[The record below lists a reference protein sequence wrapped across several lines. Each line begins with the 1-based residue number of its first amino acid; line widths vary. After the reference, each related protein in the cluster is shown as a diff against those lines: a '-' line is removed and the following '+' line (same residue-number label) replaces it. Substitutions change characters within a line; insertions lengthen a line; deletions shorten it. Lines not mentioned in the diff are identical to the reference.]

1 MNLKPFSLLFLFLLA
16 GPSLFAQS
24 ATIKG
29 QVRDSEGAPLFGVN
43 ILIEGT
49 GNGTSTDP
57 DGNFTLNAKTGD
69 VLVCSYIGF
78 QAQKVTIT
86 DAGQTLSITLKPT
99 SGRTEEVTVIGS
111 RNKNRTVIESTA
123 PVDVLDVRQLV
134 QNAPQ
139 LNVNQLLN
147 FVAPS
152 FTSAVQQVADGT
164 DHIDPASLRGL
175 GPDQVLVLINGK
187 RRHSSSLVNVNSS
200 VGRGSVGTD
209 MNAIPAFAI
218 DRIEVLRDGAA
229 AQYGSDA
236 IAGVINIVL
245 KKQTEGLDVALNTGI
260 FASSAGNNH
269 TGGTDGEQVQLDV
282 NYGIPLSDNGG
293 FINFTGS
300 VFTRQPTFRAGEEG
314 FTGSIFNAYNAI
326 EWVAQQNGADLSNLS
341 LDQVRDFGQQVSHFS
356 DDFKSQIA
364 NAADLAALQSLLNI
378 DVTDDEL
385 AARNQDRTL
394 YSMRVG
400 QTLLRSGKFMFN
412 SEMPIN
418 DRFTV
423 YAFGGASFRNSQ
435 SAGFYRRPD
444 QARAN
449 TAVYINGFLPEY
461 HGDVEDQSLSVG
473 IKSTSAQG
481 WEIDFN
487 NTWGRNTF
495 DYTVVGSSNATLGR
509 ATPTSVYAGGFS
521 FSQNTT
527 HLDLSKFNKDI
538 FSGLN
543 VALGL
548 EYRLENYQ
556 VFAGQEESYA
566 AYDINGDVVTN
577 ATPDALRV
585 TDFFGR
591 QRPAGIQVFPGHRP
605 ENERNRYRNSYA
617 GYVDLEAD
625 LNASWTLGV
634 AGRYENYSD
643 FGDTFNGKISTR
655 IAASDNLSF
664 RGTASTGFRA
674 PSLHQLHFSATSTN
688 IINGVFSDVGT
699 FSNDSRAASLLGI
712 PSLKQERSKSVS
724 IGLVTEIPSAS
735 ITLSIDGFYTQIDDR
750 VVLTGNFS
758 RPDSPT
764 NAAQEELQSLF
775 DQADATQARFFT
787 NAIDTETSGLD
798 IVVTHET
805 SHPGKWSLLSNFAS
819 SIYATRQIGNI
830 QASDILAN
838 AGLTDTYF
846 GTRDQ
851 LFLERAQP
859 RFKAN
864 LTHTLQLKRFTV
876 FLRNAWFGEVT
887 NPNTIVEGVHD
898 VYSGKLLTDLTVTR
912 EIDLG
917 LRLTIGANNLFDV
930 YPDEVA
936 PGLTTGNNFIYPR
949 ATSQFGI
956 NGRYIFARLS
966 FQIN

>member
-1 MNLKPFSLLFLFLLA
+1 MKFKYLSIFLCLVLMA
-16 GPSLFAQS
+16 ISASAQES
-24 ATIKG
+24 TING
-29 QVRDSEGAPLFGVN
+29 QILDQDGAPLFGVN
-43 ILIEGT
+43 ILIKGT
-49 GNGTSTDP
+49 SAGTSTDP
-57 DGNFTLNAKTGD
+57 DGKFTLTAKSGD
-69 VLVCSYIGF
+69 ILICSYIGF
-78 QAQKVTIT
+78 QKQEVTVKQGDGVLNIVLLP
-86 DAGQTLSITLKPT
+86 A
-99 SGRTEEVTVIGS
+99 SGRAEDVTVIGS
-111 RNKNRTVIESTA
+111 RNKNRTVIESTV
-123 PVDVLDVRQLV
+123 PVDVLDIQELV
-134 QNAPQ
+134 QSSPQ

-164 DHIDPASLRGL
+164 DHIDPAALRGL

-187 RRHSSSLVNVNSS
+187 RRHTSSLVNVNSS

-245 KKQTEGLDVALNTGI
+245 KKQTEGLDVAFNTGVY
-260 FASSAGNNH
+260 ASDAGNNH
-269 TGGTDGEQVQLDV
+269 SGGTDGDQVQLDV
-282 NYGIPLSDNGG
+282 NYGIPLSDRGG

-300 VFTRQPTFRAGEEG
+300 VFTRQPTLRAGAEG

-326 EWVAQQNGADLSNLS
+326 EWVAQQNGADVASLS
-341 LDQVRDFGQQVSHFS
+341 LDQVRSFGQQVSHFS
-356 DDFKSQIA
+356 QDFKDQIA
-364 NAADLAALQSLLNI
+364 SASDLTALQSLLSI
-378 DVTDDEL
+378 DVTDAEL
-385 AARNQDRTL
+385 VARNQDRTL

-412 SEMPIN
+412 SEIPVS
-418 DRFTV
+418 DRFTA
-423 YAFGGASFRNSQ
+423 YAFGGVSYRNSQ

-461 HGDVEDQSLSVG
+461 HGDVGDQSLSVG
-473 IKSTSAQG
+473 IKGTTATG
-481 WEIDFN
+481 WEVDFN

-495 DYTVVGSSNATLGR
+495 DYTVVKSSNATLGR

-527 HLDLSKFNKDI
+527 HLDLSKYNKDI

-577 ATPDALRV
+577 ATPDNLRV

-605 ENERNRYRNSYA
+605 ENERNRFRNSYA
-617 GYVDLEAD
+617 GYLDLEAD
-625 LNASWTLGV
+625 LNTNWTLAV

-643 FGDTFNGKISTR
+643 FGDTFNGKLSTR
-655 IAASDNLSF
+655 IIASDNLSF

-699 FSNDSRAASLLGI
+699 FSNDSRAANLLGI
-712 PSLKQERSKSVS
+712 PSLKQEKSKSIS
-724 IGLVTEIPSAS
+724 IGMVAELPEAN
-735 ITLSIDGFYTQIDDR
+735 ITISVDGFYTQIDDR

-758 RPDSPT
+758 RPDNPE

-787 NAIDTETSGLD
+787 NAIDTETSGVD
-798 IVVTHET
+798 VVVTHEV
-805 SHPGKWSLLSNFAS
+805 SKPGRWRLFSNFAS
-819 SIYATRQIGNI
+819 SLYATEQIGDI
-830 QASDILAN
+830 KASEILAS

-864 LTHTLQLKRFTV
+864 LSHTLQMEKYTF

-887 NPNTIVEGVHD
+887 NPNTITDGIHD
-898 VYSGKLLTDLTVTR
+898 VYSGKLITDLTVTR
-912 EIDLG
+912 EIDTG
-917 LRLTIGANNLFDV
+917 LRLTLGANNVFDA
-930 YPDEVA
+930 YPDEVV

-956 NGRYIFARLS
+956 NGRYIFARIS
-966 FQIN
+966 FEIN

>member
-1 MNLKPFSLLFLFLLA
+1 MTVKYLFIVLLLLLVA
-16 GPSLFAQS
+16 SPLTSQNS
-24 ATIKG
+24 AFQG
-29 QVRDSEGAPLFGVN
+29 QILDEGGDPLYGVN
-43 ILIEGT
+43 ILIKGT
-49 GNGTSTDP
+49 NTGTTTDP
-57 DGNFTLNAKTGD
+57 DGKFSIQAKTGD
-69 VLVCSYIGF
+69 VLLCSYIGF
-78 QAQKVTIT
+78 QKQEIRLATPNQSLTIT
-86 DAGQTLSITLKPT
+86 MKPA

-123 PVDVLDVRQLV
+123 PVDVLDIQQLTR
-134 QNAPQ
+134 NAPQ

-147 FVAPS
+147 YIAPS

-187 RRHSSSLVNVNSS
+187 RRHTSSLVNVNSS

-245 KKQTEGLDVALNTGI
+245 KKQTEGIDVSLNTGV
-260 FASSAGNNH
+260 FASDAGNNH
-269 TGGTDGEQVQLDV
+269 TGGTDGEQVQLDI
-282 NYGIPLSDNGG
+282 NYGIPLSDRGG

-326 EWVAQQNGADLSNLS
+326 EWVAQQNGADVANLS
-341 LDQVRDFGQQVSHFS
+341 LDQIRDYGQQVSHFS
-356 DDFKSQIA
+356 ADFRNQIA
-364 NAADLAALQSLLNI
+364 NAPDLAALQGLLNV
-378 DVTDDEL
+378 DVTDAEL

-394 YSMRVG
+394 YSMRIG

-412 SEMPIN
+412 SEIPIS
-418 DRFTV
+418 DRFEV
-423 YAFGGASFRNSQ
+423 YAFGGVSYRNSQ

-461 HGDVEDQSLSVG
+461 HGDVGDQSLSVG
-473 IKSTSAQG
+473 IRSTSANG

-495 DYTVVGSSNATLGR
+495 DYTVVRSSNATLGR
-509 ATPTSVYAGGFS
+509 ATPTSVYAGGFA
-521 FSQNTT
+521 FTQNTT

-538 FSGLN
+538 FEGLN

-577 ATPDALRV
+577 ATPDNLRV

-605 ENERNRYRNSYA
+605 ENKRDRFRNSYA
-617 GYVDLEAD
+617 GYLDLEAD
-625 LNASWTLGV
+625 ISANWTLAI

-643 FGDTFNGKISTR
+643 FGDTFNGKLSTR
-655 IAASDNLSF
+655 IQATDNLSF

-699 FSNDSRAASLLGI
+699 FSNDSRAAGLLGI
-712 PSLKQERSKSVS
+712 PSLKQERSKS
-724 IGLVTEIPSAS
+724 
-735 ITLSIDGFYTQIDDR
+735 LSVGMVADLPEANLTISVDGFYTHIDDR

-758 RPDSPT
+758 RPDNPE

-787 NAIDTETSGLD
+787 NAIDTETTGVDLV
-798 IVVTHET
+798 ITHEI
-805 SHPGKWSLLSNFAS
+805 SRPGQWMLLSTFAAS
-819 SIYATRQIGNI
+819 MYATEQVGNI
-830 QASDILAN
+830 QASEILAS

-846 GTRDQ
+846 GTRDR

-864 LTHTLQLKRFTV
+864 LTHTLQLEKYTF

-887 NPNTIVEGVHD
+887 NPNTIVDGIHD
-898 VYSGKLLTDLTVTR
+898 VYSGKLLTDLTITK
-912 EIDLG
+912 EIDTG

-930 YPDEVA
+930 YPDEVV

-956 NGRYIFARLS
+956 NGRYIFLRVGFNL
-966 FQIN
+966 N